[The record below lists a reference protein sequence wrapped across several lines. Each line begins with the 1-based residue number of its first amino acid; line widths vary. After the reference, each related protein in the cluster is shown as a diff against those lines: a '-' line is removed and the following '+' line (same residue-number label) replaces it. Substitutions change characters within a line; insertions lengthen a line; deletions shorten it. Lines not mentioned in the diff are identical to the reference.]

1 MSEIILEDPG
11 YLCAPEGQKSLR
23 LQDEKQQANFELGVS
38 MLIHKWDILTTA
50 VENNWGGADSAS
62 KRDWISAIV
71 IDLFTE
77 NNEVDIIS
85 IHETLFN
92 AMQDEF
98 DASVEDDSTVIIA
111 TRVIQ
116 CYKDCAS
123 NDFETVQLL
132 YKKYLEKCA
141 YRQRYGRDSF
151 TNIQIIEDP
160 ENPSGSDDDD
170 EAEGDENDQMMD
182 VDESS
187 NNNNNNNR
195 YQEPIVDD
203 DGFTLVVGKGR
214 KGK

>member
-11 YLCAPEGQKSLR
+11 YLCAPEDQKSLR

-50 VENNWGGADSAS
+50 VENNWGGADSAN
-62 KRDWISAIV
+62 KRDWITAIV

-77 NNEVDIIS
+77 NREVDIIS

-98 DASVEDDSTVIIA
+98 EASVEDDSTVVIA
-111 TRVIQ
+111 TRIVQ

-123 NDFETVQLL
+123 NNFETVQLL
-132 YKKYLEKCA
+132 YKKYLEKIA

-170 EAEGDENDQMMD
+170 AAGDEDDQMMD

-187 NNNNNNNR
+187 SNNNTNR